1 MSRIIE
7 KTISHRSCYVML
19 ALHEFKLFN
28 KHSTVLAL
36 YLKYFHFALQPC
48 FFMQFFFNLERE
60 GLYLQSF
67 RKYITF
73 GNKAKGRISKLVL
86 QENKARQVFRKT
98 NISYPRLR
106 IRGKKCSFFFQKI
119 WRALFS
125 WNTRFEIYPFTVLP
139 TKHAFYPRYY
149 DDVTAWE

>member
-67 RKYITF
+67 RKYITV

-106 IRGKKCSFFFQKI
+106 IRGKKCSFFFRKFGVLCFLGTPVL
-119 WRALFS
+119 RFTLLPYCPRNMHF
-125 WNTRFEIYPFTVLP
+125 TR
-139 TKHAFYPRYY
+139 
-149 DDVTAWE
+149 VTMMM